1 MAHFSATHLGLLVMA
16 FWTTCAMAGLPLE
29 GQLQQL
35 KSNLEA
41 LQSHVIQLEAQVTSL
56 LRGSQTTAKEI
67 LISTDAAVRQT
78 PSGMPRSCADLK
90 DRGHTLNGIYSIMGA
105 KSVET
110 VYCDF
115 SLSTTDPGF
124 QKWIGFA
131 DVKSSPTYFYVQLDS
146 HFNQTYV
153 PIPFR
158 FERLNVGGGYN
169 KTTGKFTAPS
179 AGKYFFS
186 FTGMAYFPAGS
197 TSRLYCGIFMYMNGY
212 PISSAF
218 ADEIANGEQFET
230 FSMQSTLRLAKGD
243 QIWIKAYNIPKN
255 GYLWRIYNFIH
266 KWNFV

>member
-1 MAHFSATHLGLLVMA
+1 MARFSATHLSLLVTA
-16 FWTTCAMAGLPLE
+16 FWTTCAMADLPLE

-41 LQSHVIQLEAQVTSL
+41 LQSHVTQLEAQVTSL
-56 LRGSQTTAKEI
+56 RGSQSAAKEI
-67 LISTDAAVRQT
+67 PISTDAAVRQT

-115 SLSTTDPGF
+115 CLSTTDPGF

-212 PISSAF
+212 PIS
-218 ADEIANGEQFET
+218 
-230 FSMQSTLRLAKGD
+230 
-243 QIWIKAYNIPKN
+243 
-255 GYLWRIYNFIH
+255 
-266 KWNFV
+266 

>member
-1 MAHFSATHLGLLVMA
+1 M
-16 FWTTCAMAGLPLE
+16 
-29 GQLQQL
+29 Q
-35 KSNLEA
+35 EA

-115 SLSTTDPGF
+115 CLSTTDPGF

-158 FERLNVGGGYN
+158 FERLNVGDGYN

-212 PISSAF
+212 PISSA
-218 ADEIANGEQFET
+218 
-230 FSMQSTLRLAKGD
+230 
-243 QIWIKAYNIPKN
+243 
-255 GYLWRIYNFIH
+255 
-266 KWNFV
+266 